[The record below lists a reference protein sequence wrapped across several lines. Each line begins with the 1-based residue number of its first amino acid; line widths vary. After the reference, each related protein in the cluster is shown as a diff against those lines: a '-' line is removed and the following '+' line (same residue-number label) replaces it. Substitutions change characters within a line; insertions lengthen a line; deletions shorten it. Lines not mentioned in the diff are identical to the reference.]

1 MTISALSS
9 SSRST
14 ALLGLVGIAAG
25 LAVGVLAPQLSDAAA
40 AAREPMVMLLVTLL
54 FLELRPVGGGAAL
67 RSKRGLGVLGLL
79 VVCNFL
85 LLPALAWG
93 LSWLF
98 LPGPEQ
104 EMVRL
109 GVLIYLLFPCADWFL
124 GFVRLAGGS
133 TALGAALIPVHPGL
147 QLALYPFWVS
157 LATGGA
163 VDGVLERLGPALVS
177 MVLVPAGV
185 AVALRLIAAR
195 LSGARGAAPSAG
207 FSADLSSR
215 LVAGAGRAVPVVLA
229 GLLAV
234 LLAGGSGQLVGAL
247 DVVAPALA
255 AVVVFFAASTVLL
268 ELVSRGLRL
277 RHEETALLCV
287 SGAARNAPLMLAL
300 TSATLGPDPVLAA
313 TIVLGMLLEFPH
325 LVLLAGRLRRRRAMT
340 LAA

>member
-1 MTISALSS
+1 MTPSALSS
-9 SSRST
+9 ASRST

-25 LAVGVLAPQLSDAAA
+25 LAAGVLAPQLSDAAA
-40 AAREPMVMLLVTLL
+40 AAREPVVMLLVTLL

-67 RSKRGLGVLGLL
+67 RSRRGLGVLGLL

-98 LPGPEQ
+98 LPAPEQ

-133 TALGAALIPVHPGL
+133 TALGAALIPLHLGL

-163 VDGVLERLGPALVS
+163 VDGVLQRLGPALVS
-177 MVLVPAGV
+177 MVLIPA
-185 AVALRLIAAR
+185 AVAAVLRLGLARLPGGRGAR
-195 LSGARGAAPSAG
+195 LSAE
-207 FSADLSSR
+207 

-255 AVVVFFAASTVLL
+255 VVVVFFAASTVLL

-300 TSATLGPDPVLAA
+300 TSATLGPEPVLAA

-325 LVLLAGRLRRRRAMT
+325 LVLLAGRLRRRRAVT

>member
-1 MTISALSS
+1 MTTSARSS
-9 SSRST
+9 SSGAMVR
-14 ALLGLVGIAAG
+14 LGLLGIAAG
-25 LAVGVLAPQLSDAAA
+25 LAVGTLAPQLSGAAA
-40 AAREPMVMLLVTLL
+40 SAREPLVMVLVTLL
-54 FLELRPVGGGAAL
+54 FLEMRPAGGLAAL
-67 RSKRGLGVLGLL
+67 RSRRGLGVVALL

-85 LLPALAWG
+85 LLPVLAWG

-104 EMVRL
+104 EAVRL

-133 TALGAALIPVHPGL
+133 TALGAALIPLHLGL
-147 QLALYPFWVS
+147 QLGLYPVWVS

-163 VDGVLERLGPALVS
+163 VDGVLERLGPALIS
-177 MVLVPAGV
+177 MVLIPAGV
-185 AVALRLIAAR
+185 AVALRLVAAR
-195 LSGARGAAPSAG
+195 LPGFRGE
-207 FSADLSSR
+207 R
-215 LVAGAGRAVPVVLA
+215 LDVGLAAGAGRAVPAVLA

-234 LLAGGSGQLVGAL
+234 LLVGGAEQLLGSI
-247 DVVAPALA
+247 DVVAPSLA

-277 RHEETALLCV
+277 RHEEAALLCV

-300 TSATLGPDPVLAA
+300 TSATLGSDPVIAA

-325 LVLLAGRLRRRRAMT
+325 LVLLAGRLRRRRAVT

>member
-1 MTISALSS
+1 MTASALSS
-9 SSRST
+9 ASRST
-14 ALLGLVGIAAG
+14 ALLGLVGIVTG
-25 LAVGVLAPQLSDAAA
+25 LAVGMLAPHLSDAAA

-54 FLELRPVGGGAAL
+54 FLEMRPAGGRAAL
-67 RSKRGLGVLGLL
+67 RSRRGLGVLALL

-98 LPGPEQ
+98 LPAPGQ

-133 TALGAALIPVHPGL
+133 TALGAALIPLHLGL

-185 AVALRLIAAR
+185 AVVLRLVAAR
-195 LSGARGAAPSAG
+195 LPDAGGAALAAG
-207 FSADLSSR
+207 
-215 LVAGAGRAVPVVLA
+215 LVSGAGRAVPAVLA

-255 AVVVFFAASTVLL
+255 AVVVFFAASAALL
-268 ELVSRGLRL
+268 ELVSRGLHL

-325 LVLLAGRLRRRRAMT
+325 LVLLAGRLRRRRAVT